1 MKPFIFTLIFLT
13 FSLATKAQQ
22 ITYIPDSV
30 FEQVLINQGID
41 SDSTLNGQILTN
53 DAEAVNKLVLDN
65 WYEMAIHDLTGLED
79 FIYLDTL
86 ILRGNILDGHILN
99 VSTLTELRYL
109 DCVGNSIRHP
119 VDLSNNP
126 LLEVVIMQ
134 FGSWW
139 EATQYDNFIKSV
151 DLSHNPNIKKLVL
164 ENLGV
169 QKTINLNNGNN
180 DSTLVLKIGM
190 VRPGPEY
197 TAHVCIKVDNPQ
209 AAQNN
214 AFPYSAWTIKHPG
227 TDYTFTD
234 NLQQCVL
241 GVSDFQKNRIGF
253 YPNPAR
259 NFIRFTGVQAQLIL
273 EIYALSGQ
281 QKLTQKI
288 APNRAKISIGSL
300 SPGLYLY
307 RLHRGNR
314 VVKTGKLV
322 KR

>member
-41 SDSTLNGQILTN
+41 SDSTLNGQILTS
-53 DAEAVNKLVLDN
+53 DAESVNKLELTPG
-65 WYEMAIHDLTGLED
+65 WMGLAINDLTGLED
-79 FIYLDTL
+79 FIHLDTL
-86 ILRGNILDGHILN
+86 ILRGNILDGHVLS

-109 DCVGNSIRHP
+109 DCAWNSIHHP

-134 FGSWW
+134 GGTLDPTP
-139 EATQYDNFIKSV
+139 ETNFIDSI
-151 DLSHNPNIKKLVL
+151 DLSHNPNIRKLVF
-164 ENLGV
+164 ENLGG